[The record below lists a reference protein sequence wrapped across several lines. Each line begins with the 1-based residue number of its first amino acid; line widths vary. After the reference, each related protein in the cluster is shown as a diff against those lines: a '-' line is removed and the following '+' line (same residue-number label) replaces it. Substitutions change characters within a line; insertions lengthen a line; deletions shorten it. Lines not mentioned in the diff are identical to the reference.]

1 MRFTADLE
9 FYCVEALLRNQVVAI
24 GDRVSMVVKVMTRLV
39 EIG

>member
-9 FYCVEALLRNQVVAI
+9 SYYVEALMRNQVVAI

-39 EIG
+39 KIG